1 MCRPHRYRRY
11 RLHSRAGWDAAMSI
25 TYEQALDCLSPAER
39 VEMIRMADEL
49 RDKIKA
55 RRGNMKFSQDGALEV
70 LFSIGKVYAD
80 EAKKQAARRA
90 K

>member
-1 MCRPHRYRRY
+1 
-11 RLHSRAGWDAAMSI
+11 MSI
-25 TYEQALDCLSPAER
+25 TYEQTLDCLSPAER
-39 VEMIRMADEL
+39 VEMIRLADDL
-49 RDKIKA
+49 VSKLKSHSA
-55 RRGNMKFSQDGALEV
+55 RVRFSQDNALEV